1 MSTKIAAPA
10 PCHAPSRAGALT
22 IERALRSI
30 AGAFVLASLALG
42 VWWNRYWLLFTAFVG
57 LNLLQSG
64 FTNWCPM
71 MSLLRRLGVPEVG
84 RGHPSQA
91 SPVR

>member
-1 MSTKIAAPA
+1 MTV
-10 PCHAPSRAGALT
+10 
-22 IERALRSI
+22 ERTLRLI

-42 VWWNRYWLLFTAFVG
+42 RWVHPYWYWFTAFVG

-71 MSLLRRLGVPEVG
+71 MTILRKIGVG
-84 RGHPSQA
+84 A
-91 SPVR
+91 K